1 MLKMHLSGSLQH
13 SVRPF
18 TLHFDELHRDTFG
31 GDIYCMNLV
40 RGVKNDNEVMLKKRY
55 EEMVAECKLPYL
67 TYRFFDFH
75 NECHENSEPMIAVV
89 ETEIWPKS
97 ISKTK
102 LFLMTCFLQ
111 KDGRVQREVELE

>member
-1 MLKMHLSGSLQH
+1 MILSGSVQH

-18 TLHFDELHRDTFG
+18 TMHFEELYKDTFG
-31 GDIYCMNLV
+31 GEIFCLNLV

-97 ISKTK
+97 ISKTG
-102 LFLMTCFLQ
+102 LF
-111 KDGRVQREVELE
+111 